1 MFVRW
6 VEEKNN
12 EMKKNVMDVL
22 GDEGVGCIAFSP
34 LAQGLLSDKYLQGI
48 PATSRVGR
56 GLSNGAIQ
64 QNDISPETINK
75 IKQLNEVAKKR
86 GHSLAQMA
94 IAWLL
99 KDKRVTSVLVGAS
112 SAAQLENSLG
122 ALKNL
127 SFDSDELMSIEKILR
142 S

>member
-1 MFVRW
+1 
-6 VEEKNN
+6 
-12 EMKKNVMDVL
+12 
-22 GDEGVGCIAFSP
+22 VGCIAFSP

-75 IKQLNEVAKKR
+75 IKQLNEVAKER